1 MLGRRRLWRHRLSYD
16 TDPQLP
22 LCALRSRGLAL
33 RRCPDRRWRQG
44 SGERRSPELPGH
56 GGSDGD
62 VRQQVSLVGQGGCR
76 GGGRLTM
83 QVSISLISS
92 FLVMWSVPALLL
104 STGRIR
110 LVPTEV
116 GYRNQG
122 VRASAIGRG

>member
-1 MLGRRRLWRHRLSYD
+1 
-16 TDPQLP
+16 
-22 LCALRSRGLAL
+22 
-33 RRCPDRRWRQG
+33 
-44 SGERRSPELPGH
+44 
-56 GGSDGD
+56 
-62 VRQQVSLVGQGGCR
+62 
-76 GGGRLTM
+76 M

-122 VRASAIGRG
+122 VCASAIGRG